1 MGRGE
6 PCYYPGWLRSPLSL
20 WYFWTMDVKTKN
32 EGRLRKVK
40 QIKEPV
46 AVEEKTVT
54 PGLEKV
60 EIKNPKTLPA
70 KSPQQK

>member
-1 MGRGE
+1 
-6 PCYYPGWLRSPLSL
+6 
-20 WYFWTMDVKTKN
+20 MDVKTKN

-60 EIKNPKTLPA
+60 EIKNPRKPPVKA
-70 KSPQQK
+70 PRQK

>member
-1 MGRGE
+1 
-6 PCYYPGWLRSPLSL
+6 
-20 WYFWTMDVKTKN
+20 MDVKTKN

-60 EIKNPKTLPA
+60 EIKNPKKPPVKA
-70 KSPQQK
+70 PRQK

>member
-1 MGRGE
+1 
-6 PCYYPGWLRSPLSL
+6 
-20 WYFWTMDVKTKN
+20 MDVKSKIAD
-32 EGRLRKVK
+32 RVKKVK

-46 AVEEKTVT
+46 EVEEKTVT

-60 EIKNPKTLPA
+60 EIKNPKTLPT